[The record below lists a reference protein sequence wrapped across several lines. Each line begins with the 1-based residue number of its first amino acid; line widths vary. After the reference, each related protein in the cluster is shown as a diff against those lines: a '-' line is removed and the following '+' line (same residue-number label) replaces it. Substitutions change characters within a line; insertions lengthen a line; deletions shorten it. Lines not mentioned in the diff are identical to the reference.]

1 MHHYTANLS
10 YRVQIFL
17 YSLLLIIIPTTLLS
31 ISAATKNASE
41 IAAEYSNSMITI
53 LSQASLTLDML
64 LEDAAKIADMPLLSD
79 DIRRAMVTNY
89 QSDYLSYAQDSTMFR
104 YLFKQTN
111 RLNSNLV
118 TCVFENRYGYVFD
131 YNIINAS
138 QQKQIMETINQTHTL
153 AAESPNH
160 TYYAPLQRSSYASS
174 SKSVLPMIKILYD
187 GYDFKE
193 IGVCYAE
200 FDFKPVEKILLSA
213 HTSEN
218 TLMIYNTMNQLTFS
232 TDEGLY
238 SASAE
243 NTELLHTLTDFTRSL
258 PSDGSIV
265 TRKITLGN
273 TTYLINGCINQT
285 TKWYLLQFADN
296 QLLTQVYRKNFF
308 SHSGIFILS
317 LILGLILAVLISG
330 KLTNSIS
337 RLCMEIDSMEL
348 NSMEL
353 NSMELSS
360 PKLNASK
367 AVPVPDQGK
376 GTIDLSV
383 CGSNKELRKLVS
395 SFNQLNQRLVSSLQ
409 QNYQIQ
415 LDEQK
420 MRNQMLQFQ
429 INHHFLYNTLNVI
442 KSLADIHNIPEIE
455 KIAVCMSDL
464 LRYNLEK
471 FPIAHLEEEL
481 QQVNRYLTIQNI
493 RFPGKFIFDC
503 NIPGEFMNLQI
514 PAFILQPLVENSI
527 EHGFSCM
534 ESNCYISISCN
545 LDDSGLHLLVADNG
559 CGIPENVLAD
569 IRKEL
574 SEGTL
579 PRTAPSASRSPEH
592 KHHSRGLRNIHQ
604 RLLSHYGKGVGFC
617 IESMPGEGT
626 IIDITIPYIRISG

>member
-1 MHHYTANLS
+1 M
-10 YRVQIFL
+10 
-17 YSLLLIIIPTTLLS
+17 
-31 ISAATKNASE
+31 
-41 IAAEYSNSMITI
+41 
-53 LSQASLTLDML
+53 
-64 LEDAAKIADMPLLSD
+64 
-79 DIRRAMVTNY
+79 
-89 QSDYLSYAQDSTMFR
+89 
-104 YLFKQTN
+104 
-111 RLNSNLV
+111 
-118 TCVFENRYGYVFD
+118 
-131 YNIINAS
+131 
-138 QQKQIMETINQTHTL
+138 
-153 AAESPNH
+153 
-160 TYYAPLQRSSYASS
+160 
-174 SKSVLPMIKILYD
+174 
-187 GYDFKE
+187 
-193 IGVCYAE
+193 
-200 FDFKPVEKILLSA
+200 
-213 HTSEN
+213 
-218 TLMIYNTMNQLTFS
+218 
-232 TDEGLY
+232 
-238 SASAE
+238 
-243 NTELLHTLTDFTRSL
+243 
-258 PSDGSIV
+258 
-265 TRKITLGN
+265 
-273 TTYLINGCINQT
+273 
-285 TKWYLLQFADN
+285 LQFADN

-559 CGIPENVLAD
+559 CGIPENILAD

-579 PRTAPSASRSPEH
+579 PRTASSASRSPEY
-592 KHHSRGLRNIHQ
+592 KHHSIGLRNIHQ

-626 IIDITIPYIRISG
+626 IIDITIPYTRISG